1 MSVRMYKNQNS
12 KKVRG
17 LNVQAHLDSGWTFNP
32 DNQKPKPIKKS
43 LPKLKLEVGEV
54 EVKSITDLSGP
65 EDLNNK
71 E

>member
-1 MSVRMYKNQNS
+1 MSVKMYKNQNS

-32 DNQKPKPIKKS
+32 DNQKPKPIKQTS
-43 LPKLKLEVGEV
+43 RKLKLEVGEV